1 MESKAVKNDS
11 ATKILQKVMFFF
23 GLMWIVSG
31 VGLIIGQF
39 VPASLI
45 IPLIIVELVLVIAVV
60 FTRKSKTVGKFLAL
74 LFAFVSGIVLYS
86 SIAYYVGE
94 LGGQV
99 VLTVFLTTAIV
110 FAIYGLIGFNLKK
123 DLAGWGSYLFIALI
137 VLVVLMV
144 VNMIFPMGETW
155 MLVASGFGVLL
166 FSLYT
171 IYDFNS
177 MRHRSFTEA
186 DVPSLAL
193 SLYLDFLNL
202 FLDLL
207 RIVNFFKN

>member
-1 MESKAVKNDS
+1 METKVNKNEN
-11 ATKILQKVMFFF
+11 AIRILQKVMFFF
-23 GLMWIVSG
+23 GLMWLVSG
-31 VGLIIGQF
+31 VGLIFGQY
-39 VPASLI
+39 VPSSLL
-45 IPLIIVELVLVIAVV
+45 IPLIIVELGLVIAVV
-60 FTRKSKTVGKFLAL
+60 FARKSKAVGKFLAL
-74 LFAFVSGIVLYS
+74 LFALVSGIVLYS
-86 SIAYYVGE
+86 SISYYVGE
-94 LGGQV
+94 LGGQL

-110 FAIYGLIGFNLKK
+110 FAIYGIIGFNLKK

-144 VNMIFPMGETW
+144 VNMIFPMRETW

-166 FSLYT
+166 FSFYT

-177 MRHRSFTEA
+177 LRHRQLSVD

-193 SLYLDFLNL
+193 NLYLDFLNL

-207 RIVNFFKN
+207 RIVNYFKN